1 MDQHSLKI
9 PHSSNKIRWITR
21 MIDSLIFLFT
31 FIAYSIR
38 VADSDNND
46 DKPCVNKILAKSN
59 HFEINKILCTRSNFE
74 NSGFIPKIVK
84 ENPLGSRV
92 SRSAWLKSALQR
104 RSKDPKST
112 LSSVRSTLSSSSA
125 AVSLGVVRA
134 PELKGFR
141 NRSHAFR
148 PRARIG

>member
-1 MDQHSLKI
+1 MNHT
-9 PHSSNKIRWITR
+9 N
-21 MIDSLIFLFT
+21 DSLIFLFT

-92 SRSAWLKSALQR
+92 SRSAWLKSVLYRGGAKTQNPRFPLSVPLFPRALPQSLWASFALQ
-104 RSKDPKST
+104 S
-112 LSSVRSTLSSSSA
+112 
-125 AVSLGVVRA
+125 
-134 PELKGFR
+134 
-141 NRSHAFR
+141 
-148 PRARIG
+148 